1 MLFVS
6 SMEKKTQLLKRRWWG
21 WRLFVVMHCVDSES
35 CLSFVPE
42 NSLPVFQ
49 SKHSEC
55 FRGRF
60 CFVIGLIFFWQD
72 DVLCLFSLKDVLHC
86 LWIDCFC
93 HESSVINVVV
103 KRGHFWIN
111 FLSEHL
117 LWKIK
122 KNFRILWCYNNGSS
136 GPNFFLG
143 VLVLGIF

>member
-1 MLFVS
+1 
-6 SMEKKTQLLKRRWWG
+6 MEKKTQLLKRRWWG

-35 CLSFVPE
+35 CFCLLYQKIFYLFSRANILNALGVVFVFLLVWSF
-42 NSLPVFQ
+42 F
-49 SKHSEC
+49 
-55 FRGRF
+55 
-60 CFVIGLIFFWQD
+60 
-72 DVLCLFSLKDVLHC
+72 VLCLFSLKDVLHC

>member
-1 MLFVS
+1 MMRMTSICCNALRWFRKLFLSSVS
-6 SMEKKTQLLKRRWWG
+6 
-21 WRLFVVMHCVDSES
+21 
-35 CLSFVPE
+35 E
-42 NSLPVFQ
+42 NFLPVFQ

-60 CFVIGLIFFWQD
+60 YFFIGLIFFWQD

-93 HESSVINVVV
+93 HESSVITVVV